1 MEVSRAVFSHLA
13 GHAMLL
19 LDEAGNIT
27 HVNVLLLG
35 PAHVGKT
42 SLRTAFLNGSARGPN
57 RVRTRGPWQGP
68 YDPTIESSDTVQYIL
83 PFSSTN
89 AGVSPMSPAD
99 SSSSASTLSDDV
111 SDETPVITEE
121 DLWQKRTGQ
130 RIVLTLSD
138 VGGHPFY
145 GTIWAS
151 AIAAADAFMLVY
163 DVGSRQS
170 FEAMWGFY
178 RLIVETKW
186 ARPHDVPIMMLGN
199 MVDNVTSDPNV
210 HLLDKRPRQVT
221 RDMGQSFANLVHL
234 PFTET
239 TVMAPQS
246 VAHCFRQL
254 IIIAQ
259 EQSRSMTMAGLAA
272 RADGPGLLSPLYR
285 NIRRPSDASVVGS
298 DASSENGATRHSQVS
313 TQSTGAAVE
322 RVYGEVSRTQDGVTM
337 LDPNRDSISTDR
349 SATSTS
355 DANAIAG
362 VPTNSVSDGTAGRPR
377 ADSSSASHA
386 PALNPL
392 PPPRP
397 DSIRFRRDMVFRAWR
412 AFQRSPAYA
421 SALPDESRHVIRS
434 LVTSSGSSGSR
445 PSSPGSILPVSAIPA
460 RSESL
465 APRQGSSASSTSSSS
480 FCKPQQDSG
489 IYIPDMNARKYS
501 LGSTAPTLSTVASGY
516 SDVYAPSRTSMIST
530 ADSRI
535 DVRELESGA
544 WDKQEQPPPMTSSQT
559 VAAQA
564 RQAAMRRY
572 RSSEDISRLA
582 QQQQQQ
588 QQQQQPQ
595 QAQQGL
601 LHGATFAAPIPVPAP
616 APVSLSNGIIKTHSD
631 IGSRSSTP
639 VPTPAP
645 TPSAASTP
653 KRLQRSQQNLQMLLD
668 QLEMYSFEDPAIE
681 DDQVSNLNESC
692 KNSSMPPLS
701 SGIMRSKSMS
711 CLTEGSGNDSR
722 NVSSAPFVEIPCNQG
737 DPPGASQS
745 TCGPVSPSQ
754 YAGPTPIPRRSQD
767 ESLEV
772 KFSQQDLPSK
782 SSHDSV
788 PFTVPDLPAM
798 PTHVPPSVLAA
809 ANLGNGNRA
818 NLELLRSI
826 LAELDEREVREIV
839 QEFGLKTGV
848 AQGGTSLG
856 GMVG

>member
-1 MEVSRAVFSHLA
+1 
-13 GHAMLL
+13 MLL

-27 HVNVLLLG
+27 HLNVLLLG

-57 RVRTRGPWQGP
+57 RVRTRGPWQGS

-83 PFSSTN
+83 PSSSTN

-199 MVDNVTSDPNV
+199 MVDNVTSDPTV

-221 RDMGQSFANLVHL
+221 RDMGQSFANLLRL

-254 IIIAQ
+254 ILIAQ
-259 EQSRSMTMAGLAA
+259 EQSRSMVTAGLAA
-272 RADGPGLLSPLYR
+272 RADGAGLLSPLYR
-285 NIRRPSDASVVGS
+285 NIRRPSNASVVGS
-298 DASSENGATRHSQVS
+298 DAGSESGATRHSQVS

-322 RVYGEVSRTQDGVTM
+322 RVYGAVSRTQDGVTM
-337 LDPNRDSISTDR
+337 LDPNRDSICTDMST
-349 SATSTS
+349 TSTS
-355 DANAIAG
+355 DANAIASA
-362 VPTNSVSDGTAGRPR
+362 PTNSVTDGMAGRPR
-377 ADSSSASHA
+377 ADSSSSSHA

-445 PSSPGSILPVSAIPA
+445 PSSPGPILPVSAIPA

-480 FCKPQQDSG
+480 SCKPQQDSG
-489 IYIPDMNARKYS
+489 IYIPDMSARKHS

-516 SDVYAPSRTSMIST
+516 SDVYAASRTSMIST

-535 DVRELESGA
+535 DVRELESGP
-544 WDKQEQPPPMTSSQT
+544 WDKQEQPPLMTSSQT
-559 VAAQA
+559 AAAQS

-588 QQQQQPQ
+588 QQQ
-595 QAQQGL
+595 AQQGL
-601 LHGATFAAPIPVPAP
+601 LNGGIFAAPIPVPAP
-616 APVSLSNGIIKTHSD
+616 APVSLSDGIIKTHSD
-631 IGSRSSTP
+631 ISSRSSTP

-668 QLEMYSFEDPAIE
+668 QLEMYSFESDPASE
-681 DDQVSNLNESC
+681 DDQASNLNESC
-692 KNSSMPPLS
+692 KTGSMRSLN
-701 SGIMRSKSMS
+701 SGIVRSKSMS
-711 CLTEGSGNDSR
+711 CLTEASGNDSR
-722 NVSSAPFVEIPCNQG
+722 NVSSATLTEIPCNQG
-737 DPPGASQS
+737 DLPGASQS
-745 TCGPVSPSQ
+745 TCGPLSPSH
-754 YAGPTPIPRRSQD
+754 YAGPTPIPRSAQD

-782 SSHDSV
+782 SSEDSV
-788 PFTVPDLPAM
+788 PFIVPDLPAM

-809 ANLGNGNRA
+809 ANLGKGNRA

-848 AQGGTSLG
+848 PQGGTSVG